1 MKFMICQTKQ
11 WPAAFQRSVQLG
23 NDMAAADATL
33 AEATAAAV
41 AAVAPASGM
50 SDGRSPQQDVVHPR
64 LRYMDAVSDMKNM
77 F

>member
-1 MKFMICQTKQ
+1 MKFMICQTKH

-23 NDMAAADATL
+23 NDMAAADATP
-33 AEATAAAV
+33 AEAAAARV
-41 AAVAPASGM
+41 AAAASVTGM
-50 SDGRSPQQDVVHPR
+50 PDMRSLQREVVHPR